1 MDLYCNERG
10 IETRSSKN
18 LKKPFCTR
26 NSHVRSWNR
35 IARRGCGLIDRGKEE
50 KLSKRTVCSLFSTR
64 CSRMNRRTRRAIIE
78 LRLKARNKSNEGIKW
93 TDRCKSSRLLYD
105 TLRYFFIASIFFL
118 LISDWDRSKS
128 YNLWKKTD
136 LNLYDII
143 LLFLWEE
150 RNNEIILCMKLLSFS
165 NDIFD
170 NFQFNKV

>member
-35 IARRGCGLIDRGKEE
+35 IAGRGCGLIDRGKEE
-50 KLSKRTVCSLFSTR
+50 KLSKRCAAYFPR
-64 CSRMNRRTRRAIIE
+64 GARGWIEEQDGAIIE